1 MTRWTK
7 TLACSGRLKSR
18 SAIWTLSSGAGAAA
32 AAQKIAR
39 RRAVLAVMACL
50 PWALVATIVLWGLRP
65 MVEIVGATL
74 GELEPSLELVGFGA
88 AALGLAFWL
97 VRRFSPA

>member
-1 MTRWTK
+1 MTPDQK
-7 TLACSGRLKSR
+7 LEAFF
-18 SAIWTLSSGAGAAA
+18 SAATPAPRDLVFMAA

-50 PWALVATIVLWGLRP
+50 PWALVATIVLWSLRP

-88 AALGLAFWL
+88 VALGLAFWL

>member
-1 MTRWTK
+1 MTPDQKLDVFFSAATPP
-7 TLACSGRLKSR
+7 SR
-18 SAIWTLSSGAGAAA
+18 DLVFMAAT
-32 AAQKIAR
+32 AQKIAR

-65 MVEIVGATL
+65 MVEVVGAAL

-88 AALGLAFWL
+88 VALGLAFWL